1 MSKSKSLAILTLVL
15 VALCLPAAS
24 IYAWQR
30 NQLTSENEVAKQA
43 LNYLYDAPTFLFDG
57 IRESVRILKVIQSM
71 IFTSSSW
78 LVNVEFDCSH
88 TGYGDRSG
96 EIVQQMIQ
104 HHTAVL
110 LLTDGKVTSMVIDN
124 AWDELADKLI

>member
-1 MSKSKSLAILTLVL
+1 ML

-30 NQLTSENEVAKQA
+30 SQLTSENEVAEQA

-88 TGYGDRSG
+88 TRYGDRSG
-96 EIVQQMIQ
+96 EIVQQVIQ

-110 LLTDGKVTSMVIDN
+110 LLTDGRVTSMVIDD
-124 AWDELADKLI
+124 A